1 MSAAEPARP
10 IAVLAGG
17 VGAARFLAGLV
28 RAVPPEQV
36 VAVVNTGDDRTF
48 YGLHVSPDLDIVTY
62 TLAGRVDPE
71 KGYGLAGDTFA
82 VLEAL
87 AALGHATWFRLGDR
101 DLATALHRTNRLREG
116 AGLAAVADEVR
127 RAYRVEVR
135 ILPMSE
141 EPCPTYVELRGGRR
155 LHFEEYLARDGAP
168 DEVEHVDL
176 AAARAARPAPGVLA
190 ALRGAR
196 RILVAPSNPVVSIG
210 PIVAVPGVREA
221 IAASG
226 APVVA
231 VSPIVGGR
239 PVKGPADKLLRGVG
253 AEVSA
258 RGVAALYRDWVH
270 GFVLDA
276 CDAAQA
282 ADVEALGLRTRV
294 VDTIMRD
301 AQAAARLA
309 REALALADAIAA
321 TAGAPAR
328 GA

>member
-1 MSAAEPARP
+1 VSAADPARP

-28 RAVPPEQV
+28 RVAPPESV
-36 VAVVNTGDDRTF
+36 VAVVNTGDDRAF
-48 YGLHVSPDLDIVTY
+48 YGVHVSPDLDIVTY

-71 KGYGLAGDTFA
+71 KGYGLAGDTFS
-82 VLEAL
+82 VIEAL
-87 AALGHATWFRLGDR
+87 GALGHPTWFRLGDR
-101 DLATALHRTNRLREG
+101 DLATALHRTVRLREG
-116 AGLAAVADEVR
+116 AGLVTVADEVR
-127 RAYRVEVR
+127 RSYRVPVR

-141 EPCPTYVELRGGRR
+141 DPCPTYVELHGGRR
-155 LHFEEYLARDGAP
+155 VHFEEYLARDGAP
-168 DEVEHVDL
+168 DEVERVDL
-176 AAARAARPAPGVLA
+176 GAARVARPAPGVVE

-196 RILVAPSNPVVSIG
+196 RILVCPSNPVVSIG

-231 VSPIVGGR
+231 VSPIVGGA
-239 PVKGPADKLLRGVG
+239 PVKGPADKLLRGIG

-258 RGVAALYRDWVH
+258 RGVAALYRGWVH

-276 CDAAQA
+276 RDAGQVG
-282 ADVEALGLRTRV
+282 DVESLGLRARA

-301 AQAAARLA
+301 ATAAARLA
-309 REALALADAIAA
+309 SAALALADEIA
-321 TAGAPAR
+321 GGR
-328 GA
+328 R